1 MAKGWGQGYLK
12 RFTLPQSSPV
22 ARTAPSGDLAHAFT
36 SDPSELA
43 GNMPLTGQPYVQD
56 HVAHFT
62 SFRRPEAAMCL
73 PFEAS
78 KKRTSRDSLLVTRYL
93 PSAEKSRWVTGLVFF
108 LITLAFRNLD
118 LVS

>member
-1 MAKGWGQGYLK
+1 
-12 RFTLPQSSPV
+12 
-22 ARTAPSGDLAHAFT
+22 
-36 SDPSELA
+36 
-43 GNMPLTGQPYVQD
+43 
-56 HVAHFT
+56 
-62 SFRRPEAAMCL
+62 MCL